1 MDNFI
6 SVQEGV
12 KAPFWNC
19 WCSERE
25 RERETERGRGFYKNC
40 RGISLS
46 LCQSVYLFVYTWEET
61 VQDQRKK
68 FQKIVNKE
76 TAGAK

>member
-25 RERETERGRGFYKNC
+25 RERERLREGEDSTK
-40 RGISLS
+40 
-46 LCQSVYLFVYTWEET
+46 
-61 VQDQRKK
+61 
-68 FQKIVNKE
+68 
-76 TAGAK
+76 TAEGSH